1 MKTDFEIAH
10 EAKLELIDS
19 IAKKVELS
27 QRTNLS
33 VWKVYSKSALQTY

>member
-19 IAKKVELS
+19 IAKKSEYPNG
-27 QRTNLS
+27 RT
-33 VWKVYSKSALQTY
+33 

>member
-19 IAKKVELS
+19 IAKKVNIPTDELEPF
-27 QRTNLS
+27 
-33 VWKVYSKSALQTY
+33 WKVI